1 MNSKQRI
8 FTAEYLKCLNATEA
22 AIKAGYSP
30 RCAAVQGAR
39 LLRNAKI
46 KEAISTSVSVRE
58 NKLIADRVER
68 QQVLTKIMRNEE
80 EFTKDRLRAIEILCR
95 MDGDF
100 ISKSTVEV
108 QATNTLADW
117 IVGEEVK
124 L

>member
-8 FTAEYLKCLNATEA
+8 FTAEYLNCLNATEA

-30 RCAAVQGAR
+30 RCAYVQGAR

-46 KEAISTSVSVRE
+46 KEAINNSVNARE

-68 QQVLTKIMRNEE
+68 QQVLTAIMRDVEE
-80 EFTKDRLRAIEILCR
+80 STKDRLRAIEILCR

-100 ISKSTVEV
+100 ISKSTVELK
-108 QATNTLADW
+108 ANNSLADL
-117 IVGEEVK
+117 IVEGIH
-124 L
+124 

>member
-30 RCAAVQGAR
+30 RCACVQGAR

-46 KEAISTSVSVRE
+46 KEAINNSVNERE

-68 QQVLTKIMRNEE
+68 QEVLTAIMRDTDES
-80 EFTKDRLRAIEILCR
+80 TKDRLRAIEILCR

-100 ISKSTVEV
+100 ISKSSLEIK
-108 QATNTLADW
+108 ATNSLTDFVLEA
-117 IVGEEVK
+117 
-124 L
+124 

>member
-8 FTAEYLKCLNATEA
+8 FVAEYLNNLNATEA

-30 RCAAVQGAR
+30 RCASAQGAR

-46 KEAISTSVSVRE
+46 KEAINKSVSERE
-58 NKLIADRVER
+58 NKLIADRAER
-68 QQVLTKIMRNEE
+68 QKVLTAIMRNAEE
-80 EFTKDRLRAIEILCR
+80 TTKDRLRAIEILCR

-108 QATNTLADW
+108 KATNSLADF
-117 IVGEEVK
+117 IMEV
-124 L
+124 